1 MSLIRALVAVALA
14 VTLEGS
20 VAASPASDALRTRAF
35 EAAYNLDHDEA
46 TALFRQAIAAD
57 PHDLAA
63 YRGLAIVTWLELVFR
78 RGAVTVD
85 HYLGGVTR
93 PKVDLK
99 QPPPE
104 PAAVFHDN
112 INRAIA
118 MAEQRTRANRRDVGA
133 RYDLGA
139 ALGLLASYTATIDGQ
154 VLRAFRAARRAYDE
168 HEEVLRLDPQQKS
181 AALVVGTY
189 RYVVSRLNVPTRWV
203 AYLAGF
209 GGGKARGLQMIE
221 EAAASPGDAQTD
233 ARFALIILYNREG
246 RYADALR
253 VLQQLQRQYPR
264 NRLLWLEAGATALRG
279 QRAGDAERWLDEGI
293 GRLERDPRARMF
305 GEESLWSYKRGAA
318 RVALRKTD
326 AGRADLDRALQG
338 DVQPWVGGR
347 VHVELGKLADL
358 AADRPRARHE
368 YARALELFKTS
379 NDPVGERE
387 AQALRDVGYATP
399 AVSSRTP

>member
-1 MSLIRALVAVALA
+1 MVLA
-14 VTLEGS
+14 VTLEGP
-20 VAASPASDALRTRAF
+20 VAASPASDALRARAF

-57 PHDLAA
+57 PRDPAS
-63 YRGLAIVTWLELVFR
+63 YRGLAIATWLDLIFR
-78 RGAVTVD
+78 RGAITVD
-85 HYLGGVTR
+85 HYLGGMTR

-99 QPPPE
+99 KPAPE

-118 MAEQRTRANRRDVGA
+118 MAEQRTHASPRDGSA

-139 ALGLLASYTATIDGQ
+139 AFGLLASYAATIDGQ
-154 VLRAFRAARRAYDE
+154 VLSAFKAARRAYDE

-181 AALVVGTY
+181 AALIVGTY
-189 RYVVSRLNVPTRWV
+189 RYVVSSLSMPARWM

-209 GGGKARGLQMIE
+209 GGGKERGLQMIE
-221 EAAASPGDAQTD
+221 EAANSPGDAQTD
-233 ARFALIILYNREG
+233 ARFALILLYNREG
-246 RYADALR
+246 RYPDALR

-279 QRAGDAERWLDEGI
+279 HRAAEAERWLDDGI
-293 GRLERDPRARMF
+293 EQLDRDRRARMF
-305 GEESLWSYKRGAA
+305 GEESLWFYKRGAA

-326 AGRADLDRALQG
+326 PARADLDRALQG
-338 DVQPWVGGR
+338 DVQPWVRGR

-358 AADRPRARHE
+358 AGDRPRALSE
-368 YARALELFKTS
+368 YMRALEILKDS
-379 NDPVGERE
+379 NDPAGERE
-387 AQALRDVGYATP
+387 ARSLRDRAYTGTD
-399 AVSSRTP
+399 